1 MIQRRTQERHFRHSP
16 RGREPLSA
24 PGQGGEHVHY
34 SPSTKVGLGC
44 ITSRKPTGAPTFFE
58 LLAYEL
64 GCTVTAAKQA
74 YEEGLV

>member
-1 MIQRRTQERHFRHSP
+1 
-16 RGREPLSA
+16 
-24 PGQGGEHVHY
+24 
-34 SPSTKVGLGC
+34 VGLGC